1 MSKITFIEGG
11 VCAPQGFTANGM
23 RVGIK
28 ASRKI
33 NDTALVFSECPCNA
47 AGVFTQNKVQS
58 ESVKLAKKFIAN
70 GRAQAAIEISG
81 NANTCTGA
89 QGAENALRMAK
100 AAAKA
105 LSIDTEDVIV
115 YSTGVIG
122 AQFDVTKVEN
132 NIQQLKDGL
141 SKKGHEEARIA
152 IMTTDTH
159 YKECA
164 VEFEIGGKTCRM
176 GTMCKGS
183 GMIHINMG
191 TMLSF
196 ITTDCAIS
204 SKMLDKALHSS
215 ILETYNCVSVD
226 GDTSTNDTLTIMAN
240 GLAQNRE
247 ITEDGEDYQIFLE
260 ALNKMNRVMAMKIA
274 ADGEGATRLVECNV
288 RGAKTVEDARGLAKE
303 IICSSLVK
311 AAMFGADAN
320 FGRFLC
326 AMGYSGIDFNPDTTS
341 IWFTSKKDAN
351 RYFENYDDFEVHG
364 DNVLQVYKDGV
375 PLQFD
380 EAKAKEIMSQQAVEI
395 LVQCSEGDAEGTAWG
410 CDLTYDYVKINGDY
424 RT

>member
-1 MSKITFIEGG
+1 
-11 VCAPQGFTANGM
+11 
-23 RVGIK
+23 
-28 ASRKI
+28 
-33 NDTALVFSECPCNA
+33 
-47 AGVFTQNKVQS
+47 
-58 ESVKLAKKFIAN
+58 
-70 GRAQAAIEISG
+70 
-81 NANTCTGA
+81 
-89 QGAENALRMAK
+89 MAK
-100 AAAKA
+100 AAAGA
-105 LSIDTEDVIV
+105 LGIKTEDVIV

-132 NIQQLKDGL
+132 NIETLKAGL
-141 SKKGHEEARIA
+141 SKKGHEEARVA

-164 VEFEIGGKTCRM
+164 VQFEIDGKFCKM

-204 SKMLDKALHSS
+204 SAMLEKALKSS
-215 ILETYNCVSVD
+215 ILGTYNCVSVD

-240 GLAQNRE
+240 GKAGNKE
-247 ITEDGEDYQIFLE
+247 ITSEGPEYDIFLA

-288 RGAKTVEDARGLAKE
+288 KGAKTVEAARGLAKE

-326 AMGYSGIDFNPDTTS
+326 AMGYSGIEFDPDKVS
-341 IWFTSKKDAN
+341 IWFTSKSASN

-364 DNVLQVYKDGV
+364 ENVLQVYKDGV
-375 PLQFD
+375 PLDFD
-380 EAKAKEIMSQQAVEI
+380 EDAAKKIMSEQAVEI
-395 LVQCSEGDAEGTAWG
+395 LVQCGEGNAEGTAWG